1 VDQLKATHTIV
12 AGKQLKLQSG
22 KHRIEIDFRVLKH
35 RVEKHPVRRVLSIDV
50 LALVAVGSCGWSM
63 KVSAQTWDQP
73 IREPATEST
82 PQTIKLADQLN
93 TVGAKFFGAHWCP
106 ACKEQMKLFGKQA
119 GRRLNYVECGLPD
132 KYPDQVSQCRDARIQ
147 SIPTWTRPGSTRL
160 EGVQS
165 INALERWS
173 DLKPPQQD

>member
-1 VDQLKATHTIV
+1 MATVNQPKGI
-12 AGKQLKLQSG
+12 
-22 KHRIEIDFRVLKH
+22 RILILM
-35 RVEKHPVRRVLSIDV
+35 
-50 LALVAVGSCGWSM
+50 AAMTGTTCTTAA
-63 KVSAQTWDQP
+63 AQPWNQP
-73 IREPATEST
+73 IPEPATEST
-82 PQTIKLADQLN
+82 EQTIKLADQLN
-93 TVGAKFFGAHWCP
+93 TVGARFFGAHWCP